1 MEKTIEAIWKEGFVD
16 DDALVAPK
24 LNDLYNQKSSNLV
37 DKMTRMFRLNV
48 GALAVFAIV
57 ALIGCVAIGLP
68 LVGATLFSLFSLLV
82 IIGRRDLHDLRAINK
97 GCSSYHYIKAFD
109 DWLKANIARFS
120 RIYRFFYPTLFVG
133 SVLGIWFSRHGE
145 KMLKMAIEIHP
156 SIYMV
161 NGVPIYW
168 ALGAVVC
175 TGIIALCAPALYRFD
190 MNLVYGNV
198 MKKIDEILA
207 DMEELRS

>member
-1 MEKTIEAIWKEGFVD
+1 MEKTIEAVWKEGFVD
-16 DDALVAPK
+16 DDALLAPK

-57 ALIGCVAIGLP
+57 ALIGCVVIGL
-68 LVGATLFSLFSLLV
+68 
-82 IIGRRDLHDLRAINK
+82 RDLHDLRAINK

-156 SIYMV
+156 SIY

-168 ALGAVVC
+168 ALGSRWV
-175 TGIIALCAPALYRFD
+175 PAQVKP
-190 MNLVYGNV
+190 MTSTT
-198 MKKIDEILA
+198 K
-207 DMEELRS
+207 